1 MHFHR
6 LFYRSSTNGE
16 ITRSFVLM
24 LCLNY
29 VSLLWQYSLI
39 ATASFTFC
47 ESFQLSPSTAPGEI
61 IERQLAALRD
71 DDIGAVY
78 KFASPANK
86 EHIGSATDF
95 AKMVR
100 SGPYRYLLGHSRS
113 EILLESKLSA
123 SHQFLVRVITSSS
136 IFEEDKDRSYP
147 QDTNGGKVVEYWWS
161 LSRCNKGEFTGSY
174 MVDAVIPNQ
183 I

>member
-100 SGPYRYLLGHSRS
+100 SGPYRYVM
-113 EILLESKLSA
+113 
-123 SHQFLVRVITSSS
+123 F
-136 IFEEDKDRSYP
+136 
-147 QDTNGGKVVEYWWS
+147 
-161 LSRCNKGEFTGSY
+161 
-174 MVDAVIPNQ
+174 
-183 I
+183 